1 MIFACLAEGINDP
14 SSLTPSSVQ
23 PFNFSR
29 SFITSKR
36 GNLPWEEIKGWLKE
50 LNNEKNQPVSSVPQP
65 LSLANP
71 SLYQTCLD
79 ELEGILC
86 DKVRDGKITKNDC
99 DFLFGTPSTTEKKK
113 AVSAYRAWV
122 ESVVRPAESFEKM
135 KKAFAN
141 PAYKQIIV
149 QGIWT
154 KVECPL
160 FWNEEENLLQ
170 PKFSPLLERDPASW
184 ISALEELENR
194 AESGLSSVEDC
205 SFSSPNPSVKELTA
219 ARTAYLNWV
228 KKNLYPATSKE
239 EMDKIIRT
247 ADIKFVQRGLWG
259 EVKGILKPEPRLI

>member
-1 MIFACLAEGINDP
+1 MP
-14 SSLTPSSVQ
+14 
-23 PFNFSR
+23 
-29 SFITSKR
+29 
-36 GNLPWEEIKGWLKE
+36 
-50 LNNEKNQPVSSVPQP
+50 
-65 LSLANP
+65 
-71 SLYQTCLD
+71 
-79 ELEGILC
+79 
-86 DKVRDGKITKNDC
+86 
-99 DFLFGTPSTTEKKK
+99 
-113 AVSAYRAWV
+113 
-122 ESVVRPAESFEKM
+122 
-135 KKAFAN
+135 
-141 PAYKQIIV
+141 
-149 QGIWT
+149 
-154 KVECPL
+154 
-160 FWNEEENLLQ
+160 Q